1 MEAQIVTPESQC
13 HAAYIY
19 HRCSERLVRRERHT
33 HAHTLTDFVQSQ
45 QVFAGGSLSPS
56 RTIEVGCDFTL
67 KDIVHHDSDQDMP
80 EDIAYHIDPNIP
92 EWGQRALADIASLKS
107 IVRPNRKQEG
117 PKQEAAADGEKKDKT
132 EKKDKKDKKDK
143 KKKKKKKRDSD
154 SSSSSSEEEDENET
168 QKDKYVLEESI
179 WDSALL
185 LFTPQ
190 VGIAVSLYGM
200 FLLLVNLGLQAFFTQ
215 LVLTKLTDPAFS
227 DGDITE
233 LRKWRTNIAH
243 DLKYLD
249 PFAHTSLGARVCS
262 EDSGVEMSGLQA
274 QYVEE
279 LNAYLEQF
287 DGYTTI
293 ADGYTVGGLVI
304 LICCFVWCITI
315 LKDINSNFRL
325 IKAVWVNVNCG
336 TNKGFAITRV
346 RAVLFSAVQLAR
358 LTVSS
363 LLLYAGVLYLGQH
376 TYSIPDLLL
385 NMV

>member
-1 MEAQIVTPESQC
+1 M
-13 HAAYIY
+13 
-19 HRCSERLVRRERHT
+19 
-33 HAHTLTDFVQSQ
+33 
-45 QVFAGGSLSPS
+45 SLCLPS
-56 RTIEVGCDFTL
+56 
-67 KDIVHHDSDQDMP
+67 
-80 EDIAYHIDPNIP
+80 
-92 EWGQRALADIASLKS
+92 ASLTLALS
-107 IVRPNRKQEG
+107 SSNAFLHSQ
-117 PKQEAAADGEKKDKT
+117 
-132 EKKDKKDKKDK
+132 DKKDKKDK

-293 ADGYTVGGLVI
+293 ADGYTVGGLVM
-304 LICCFVWCITI
+304 LICCFVWCMTI
-315 LKDINSNFRL
+315 LKDTNSNFRL

-385 NMV
+385 NMVRNPIPSTP